1 VYDATT
7 GETFIFFGGPG
18 RTAQDTRLDVTAVSS
33 TDLVSPPSSRL
44 LVPDLLPPLPRCFVG
59 HVFSS
64 ARQGVSWSAPK
75 NLSSSCMRPGTDPHF
90 NGGLSG
96 DTPADGV
103 SAPPPAF
110 SIPFFCVAVQA

>member
-1 VYDATT
+1 MYDATT

-18 RTAQDTRLDVTAVSS
+18 RTAQDTRLDVTAISS
-33 TDLVSPPSSRL
+33 TDLVSPPDPPNLPMGGSHP
-44 LVPDLLPPLPRCFVG
+44 PDLLPPLLRWR
-59 HVFSS
+59 VFSS

-103 SAPPPAF
+103 RAPPAF
-110 SIPFFCVAVQA
+110 FLVCVAVQA